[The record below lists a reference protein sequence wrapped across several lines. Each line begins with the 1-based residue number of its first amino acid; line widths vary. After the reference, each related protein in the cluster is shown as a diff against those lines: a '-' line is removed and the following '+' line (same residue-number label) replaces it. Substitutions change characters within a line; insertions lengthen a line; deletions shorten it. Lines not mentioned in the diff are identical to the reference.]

1 MKDDILVK
9 SGLGEEVLS
18 SLKKEKAI
26 KRLTKQLEDMNNQGM
41 TYENM
46 AREIINKFLKKDDRY
61 EDF

>member
-46 AREIINKFLKKDDRY
+46 AREIINKFSKKDDRY